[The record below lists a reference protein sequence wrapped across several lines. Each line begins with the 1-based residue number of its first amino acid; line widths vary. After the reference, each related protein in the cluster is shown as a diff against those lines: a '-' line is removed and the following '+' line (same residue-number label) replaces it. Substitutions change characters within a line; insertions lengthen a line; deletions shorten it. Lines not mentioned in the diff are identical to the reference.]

1 VIRTVIAG
9 SFFCP
14 CISIYYHLTCGQIEP
29 PSQVIRRCRT
39 DRRFKEQRAW
49 RLPTRAPHRRTA
61 TARRPSFRNHSGTRF
76 VIGQNNYSG

>member
-14 CISIYYHLTCGQIEP
+14 CISIYYHLTWVKSNRQARSFGDVEP
-29 PSQVIRRCRT
+29 IGDSRNN
-39 DRRFKEQRAW
+39 AW